1 MVRDKLLSRYD
12 VTLWWNDANFGRE
25 RFIFEVNFEQQEQR
39 KHPYFKT
46 LN

>member
-1 MVRDKLLSRYD
+1 MVRDKLLSHYD
-12 VTLWWNDANFGRE
+12 VTGGMMQILVVK